1 MSDDFCKRLA
11 AANASPGRT
20 DELMVT
26 LTRAARVN
34 GVSAAVL
41 KRNIA
46 WIIEGGPIS
55 SETLKASLLES
66 TPEGVFDPSC
76 TDPDSPGH
84 WSHLGAEYDGTE
96 CANCGRSRVLI
107 YTEVCRRICEKCNWD
122 QDLEQYPFDHN
133 RIG

>member
-1 MSDDFCKRLA
+1 MVDDFCERLA
-11 AANASPGRT
+11 AAYVSPARA

-26 LTRAARVN
+26 LTRAASVN

-46 WIIEGGPIS
+46 RIIEGGSIS
-55 SETLKASLLES
+55 SETLKASLLER
-66 TPEGVFDPSC
+66 TPDGVFDPLCS
-76 TDPDSPGH
+76 DPDIQGH

-96 CANCGRSRVLI
+96 CANCGRLRVLI

-122 QDLEQYPFDHN
+122 QDLEQYPLDHN